1 MNQVSVIVVNPAYLA
16 EVAQDEADKI
26 DTTDLTP
33 LTSGSGP
40 IVNALASED
49 GEAAEDDVED
59 GNDDGI
65 EGLIKVMQEALVNM
79 EELEEWLRD
88 IASPLSRG
96 ASIQQPPADPGINVW
111 DSGRAWEREY
121 HLHPDASRDEINIC
135 FYNQFWYMLQMMQKR
150 VDKPTWNKEDKDLV
164 NGLNNI
170 LVIYFRINKRIEK
183 VLRDQDH
190 ELDK

>member
-1 MNQVSVIVVNPAYLA
+1 MIVVNPAYLA

-26 DTTDLTP
+26 DPTDLTP
-33 LTSGSGP
+33 LTSGSAP
-40 IVNALASED
+40 IVNAPASED
-49 GEAAEDDVED
+49 GEAAENDVED

-79 EELEEWLRD
+79 EELEECLRD

-111 DSGRAWEREY
+111 DE
-121 HLHPDASRDEINIC
+121 LNTC
-135 FYNQFWYMLQMMQKR
+135 FYNQFWYLLQMMQKR
-150 VDKPTWNKEDKDLV
+150 VDKPTWNKENKDLV

-170 LVIYFRINKRIEK
+170 LVIYFRINKPIEK